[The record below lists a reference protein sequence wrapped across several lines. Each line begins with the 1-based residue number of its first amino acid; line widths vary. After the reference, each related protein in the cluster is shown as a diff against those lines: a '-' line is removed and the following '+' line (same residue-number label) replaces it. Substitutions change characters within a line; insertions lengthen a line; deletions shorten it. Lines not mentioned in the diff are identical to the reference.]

1 MQTDAV
7 STATSFLGGEPASDG
22 TWRFSMGRELYGA
35 FGGVFG
41 GAVAAASLLAARS
54 TAPDRQSVA
63 LDCRF
68 VRSLPAG
75 EARAVP
81 SIVHEGRT
89 LSCIS
94 IDVLDGRGRIAT
106 RATVSLVDPAVLE
119 PLDHAGASVAA
130 PGTGASGGSPWR
142 RPPGVDA
149 PIIDTLEPRLV
160 GRDDRGI
167 ATAIRVPW
175 EDSDAGAEAACLVAD
190 LCVGPPVAAAF
201 PDRWIPHPNPD
212 LSLRFSSARLDEP
225 VAVGV
230 GRLERIAAGLASVR
244 IEVWS
249 GAELAAVGVSSSLLL
264 PGGPSA

>member
-7 STATSFLGGEPASDG
+7 STAMSFLGGEPAADG
-22 TWRFSMGRELYGA
+22 GWRFSMGRELYGA

-41 GAVAAASLLAARS
+41 GAVAAMSVLSARS
-54 TAPDRQSVA
+54 IAADRLPVA

-68 VRSLPAG
+68 VRSLSAG

-81 SIVHEGRT
+81 SVVHEGRT
-89 LSCIS
+89 LSCVS
-94 IDVLDGRGRIAT
+94 VDVLDKRGRVAT

-119 PLDHAGASVAA
+119 PLDHPGASASA
-130 PGTGASGGSPWR
+130 PGAGNSGGSPWR
-142 RPPGVDA
+142 RPPGVEA

-175 EDSDAGAEAACLVAD
+175 QDGDAGAEAACLVAD

-212 LSLRFSSARLDEP
+212 LSLRFSSARLDGR
-225 VAVGV
+225 ALVGV

-249 GAELAAVGVSSSLLL
+249 GSELAAVGVSSSLLL
-264 PGGPSA
+264 PGGPSP